1 MTRLA
6 IAAATALA
14 LFLAA
19 PPAQAQTSAEGQH
32 GVTGP
37 VTTTSDIAGG
47 AFSPERRRDTVTPV
61 IQAAVERAAWRIR
74 TRLASGALTDAAG
87 RPVPVAPQITVLQA
101 FQGDTLA
108 LAAVVDALGAP
119 EAHGLRVSLD
129 GLLNGLSLAQLA
141 RAAADFNRLVET
153 ADPGILANPPAEFL
167 VVHAV
172 LHSLASAAIAAS
184 R

>member
-1 MTRLA
+1 MTRSA
-6 IAAATALA
+6 MAAVAALGALLGATTLDGQV
-14 LFLAA
+14 L
-19 PPAQAQTSAEGQH
+19 PTSQP

-37 VTTTSDIAGG
+37 LITASDVSGG
-47 AFSPERRRDTVTPV
+47 AFSPGNERDTITP
-61 IQAAVERAAWRIR
+61 AVERAAWRIR
-74 TRLASGALTDAAG
+74 TRLAAGALTDAAG

-101 FQGDTLA
+101 FQGDAVA
-108 LAAVVDALGAP
+108 LAAVVDALGVP

-129 GLLNGLSLAQLA
+129 GLLNGLSLSQLA
-141 RAAADFNRLVET
+141 RAAADFNRVVEA
-153 ADPGILANPPAEFL
+153 ADTGILANPPAEFL